1 MKALELE
8 RQIALK
14 NILFATDFE
23 APASRASP
31 FAVALANRY
40 GAKLYAAHV
49 IPREAYALA
58 SAESVER
65 ILLEARDFAAYA
77 LNQIADPLRRRGR
90 RCGVLVGEGNVSEV
104 IKEFMH
110 TYAADL
116 LCVGTSSR
124 AGFGKVLLGSVAE
137 ELIRESRCPVL
148 TVGPHVST
156 LASAGVHSIVF
167 ATDFSPASARATEFA
182 VSLADEYEAHLT
194 VVHVIEGRIK
204 DFPHLAI
211 QLTEKRLREAI
222 PSEPE
227 LLYEPQVLVETGPV
241 GDRILNLAADLTAD
255 MIVMGV
261 RGTGAF
267 AQTASRFGSIAH
279 KVVSLA
285 PCPVVTVGAEQNPES
300 T

>member
-14 NILFATDFE
+14 NILFATDLE
-23 APASRASP
+23 VPSIRALP
-31 FAVALANRY
+31 FAVAMANRY

-49 IPREAYALA
+49 IPQEAYALA
-58 SAESVER
+58 YSESVER
-65 ILLEARDFAAYA
+65 ILKEARDYATYA
-77 LNQIADPLRRRGR
+77 LSQIVGPLRHHGL

-104 IKEFMH
+104 IEEFMH

-124 AGFGKVLLGSVAE
+124 AGLGKVLLGSVAE
-137 ELIRESRCPVL
+137 ELIRESPCPVL
-148 TVGPHVST
+148 AVGPHVTT
-156 LASAGVHSIVF
+156 LASAGVHSIVC

-182 VSLADEYEAHLT
+182 LALADEYEAHLT
-194 VVHVIEGRIK
+194 LVHVIEGRLK
-204 DFPHLAI
+204 DSPHLAI
-211 QLTEKRLREAI
+211 QVTEKRLRAAI
-222 PSEPE
+222 PPEPE
-227 LLYEPQVLVETGPV
+227 LLYEPEVAVETGTA
-241 GDRILNLAADLTAD
+241 GDRILRLAEDLAAD

-261 RGTGAF
+261 RGAGAF

-279 KVVSLA
+279 KVVCFA
-285 PCPVVTVGAEQNPES
+285 PCPVLTVGAEQKPEG